1 MCYATYNV
9 LLYPGSRH
17 NAIFSLCDSEGEF
30 CSDINKRVDGY
41 NIHNPQ
47 YKCHIDYMY
56 VV

>member
-1 MCYATYNV
+1 MCYATHNV

-30 CSDINKRVDGY
+30 CSDINNRLDGY
-41 NIHNPQ
+41 NIHNQQ
-47 YKCHIDYMY
+47 YKSHIDDMY